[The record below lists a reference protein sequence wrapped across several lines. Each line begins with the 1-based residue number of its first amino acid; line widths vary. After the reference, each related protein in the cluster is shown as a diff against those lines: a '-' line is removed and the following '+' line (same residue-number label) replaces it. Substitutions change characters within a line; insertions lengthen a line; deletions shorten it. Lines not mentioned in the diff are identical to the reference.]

1 MGGLVTEVESERVN
15 PVNAGCIS
23 LKPGSIP
30 ACAGEPAVAAIGN
43 YCRPVYP
50 RVCGGTHACGRSR
63 HGERGLSP
71 ACAGESS
78 PPVLIDESDVV
89 YPRVCGGICLVFNHE
104 ASHGNGLVYCH
115 TAPDH
120 RLEGPGP
127 TAEVTGP

>member
-1 MGGLVTEVESERVN
+1 MRGNQFTIDDNLSSMGGLVTEVESERVN

-50 RVCGGTHACGRSR
+50 RVCGG
-63 HGERGLSP
+63 
-71 ACAGESS
+71 
-78 PPVLIDESDVV
+78 
-89 YPRVCGGICLVFNHE
+89 ICLVFNHE

>member
-1 MGGLVTEVESERVN
+1 MGLSQKLSRSVST

-30 ACAGEPAVAAIGN
+30 ACAGEPAYN
-43 YCRPVYP
+43 
-50 RVCGGTHACGRSR
+50 
-63 HGERGLSP
+63 LSDN
-71 ACAGESS
+71 
-78 PPVLIDESDVV
+78 VLARV